1 MTGMSYEEFGAA
13 FVHEAVTPA
22 RIAGVIRAL
31 AGGPVEVG
39 PLRAGPG
46 GVAAATAT
54 GTVAEPVIE
63 ETGADPLAYRVRLP
77 VELELQVD
85 VGGSQHHYTAEAD
98 VHVGITVRLE
108 PPLSICIDPT
118 PPSRHDVSVRVHAK
132 GLQAKV
138 LGRVGDID
146 NELRREIAAYVTS
159 RVESDGSQ
167 FARVDLRP
175 LMLEAWPIDSA

>member
-22 RIAGVIRAL
+22 RISSVIRSI
-31 AGGPVEVG
+31 AGGAVQVG

-46 GVAAATAT
+46 GVAAATAA

-63 ETGADPLAYRVRLP
+63 ETGRNPLSYCVRLP
-77 VELELQVD
+77 VDLELHVD
-85 VGGSQHHYTAEAD
+85 VGGSRHHYTAEAE
-98 VHVGITVRLE
+98 VKVGITVRLE

-146 NELRREIAAYVTS
+146 NELRREIAAYVKA
-159 RVESDGSQ
+159 RVEADGSQ
-167 FARVDLRP
+167 FAHVDLRP
-175 LMLEAWPIDSA
+175 LMLEAWPVEPA